1 MLLQNVR
8 SYAARKPSP
17 EIAELTRS
25 LQRKQLVL
33 DHFDIPGKYQKFFTG
48 RLRKRETRRM
58 ERQLE
63 DNKQTAAGDLK
74 RVSAKSDS
82 FDEEVQTRRQ
92 LALRKHILRILEHHL
107 SSDQLPVRQLSLL
120 YWEITDVI
128 VSFNLKSVVCCYKI
142 TASTK
147 DEGIKPYQMRKII
160 DESTEYLNAVVNQRL
175 KAPVR
180 IRFRNSTP
188 TAKLLEQI
196 ESHVGSAPEPEP
208 PADQQK

>member
-8 SYAARKPSP
+8 SYAAKKPSP

-92 LALRKHILRILEHHL
+92 LALRKHILRILGA
-107 SSDQLPVRQLSLL
+107 PPLSLL

-147 DEGIKPYQMRKII
+147 DEGIKPYQMRKIV
-160 DESTEYLNAVVNQRL
+160 DESTEYLNAVCG
-175 KAPVR
+175 
-180 IRFRNSTP
+180 SGSGTGTP